1 MHRQRKER
9 SYTDELGTLASDSVV
24 NNAKEEDGSP
34 SNRKSSENDGVT
46 PKPEGSVAP
55 DDGRLKTR
63 GTLLRIGTWN
73 VRTMFQAGKLDNAIL
88 EMSRMNLDI
97 LGISELRWK
106 EAGTV
111 DRDEF
116 VIVFSGGE
124 RHFNGVGIIMK
135 RKIYKAMNGFWPIS
149 ERVIVAK
156 FKGKPFDIVI
166 V

>member
-1 MHRQRKER
+1 MHRHRHRTER
-9 SYTDELGTLASDSVV
+9 SHTDELGTLACDASIINSAKDEDS
-24 NNAKEEDGSP
+24 AP
-34 SNRKSSENDGVT
+34 SNCKSSENDGVT
-46 PKPEGSVAP
+46 PKPEGSVAL

-73 VRTMFQAGKLDNAIL
+73 VRTMFQAGKLDNAIQD
-88 EMSRMNLDI
+88 MSRMSLDI

-116 VIVFSGGE
+116 VIVYSGGI

-135 RKIYKAMNGFWPIS
+135 RKIYNTMNGFWPQRES
-149 ERVIVAK
+149 L
-156 FKGKPFDIVI
+156 
-166 V
+166 